1 MIDDAE
7 LLRRYSGAGSEA
19 AFTEWVGR
27 HIGLVYFTA
36 LRRTGESALAHD
48 ITQSVFSTAARK
60 SAGLAGHPSVIGWL
74 YTTTRHL
81 ADKAVRKEQTRRRY
95 EQDAAMHELTT
106 AEPSCEWERLRP
118 IIDDVLDGLDARDRE
133 AILIRFFEGRP
144 FADIGA
150 TLRIS
155 QDAARMRVDRALEKL
170 RTKLEKRGI
179 QSASAAL
186 AVALSTQAGIAAPAG
201 MITAVSGVA
210 MATSAATG
218 GAAVLLGFMSTTKT
232 TVVAATLAT
241 ILAGGFGIA
250 ERNRAQGAETRLDA
264 INQEQL
270 SLRTRLAQAEKQ
282 LSQAETRATEA
293 ERDSDSLLAA
303 VEAAHAEQVSSPR
316 SAVRAAAPRPSP
328 GDNPWTK
335 NLSAMFP
342 SGIVVTMGDKT
353 ITVDDVGRELAR
365 LIPELQ
371 QKFPDP
377 KEFSQ
382 RLNQLQN
389 DIVRSLVERNLLIK
403 QFSTP
408 QDGEA
413 PRHVPATYIDQQLAH
428 TLREQF
434 SNDPA
439 KFAAYLDSRAM
450 TPDQYRKEVEED
462 MTYSYMVQQQRKLDK
477 DTQKKTAK

>member
-19 AFTEWVGR
+19 AFTELVGR
-27 HIGLVYFTA
+27 HISLVYFTA

-60 SAGLAGHPSVIGWL
+60 SAGLAGHPSVTGWL

-106 AEPSCEWERLRP
+106 AEPSREWERLRP
-118 IIDDVLDGLDARDRE
+118 IIDDVLDGLDERDRE

-186 AVALSTQAGIAAPAG
+186 AVALSTQAGMAAPAG

-232 TVVAATLAT
+232 TVVAATLVT
-241 ILAGGFGIA
+241 ILASGFGIA

-264 INQEQL
+264 INREQI
-270 SLRTRLAQAEKQ
+270 SLRTRLAQAEQQ
-282 LSQAETRATEA
+282 LAQAATRVAEA
-293 ERDSDSLLAA
+293 ERDNDRLLAA
-303 VEAAHAEQVSSPR
+303 VEAARAEQVSSPQ
-316 SAVRAAAPRPSP
+316 SAVRAAAQRPSP
-328 GDNPWTK
+328 VDDPSTQ
-335 NLSAMFP
+335 NLRAMFP
-342 SGIVVTMGDKT
+342 NGIVATMGDKT
-353 ITVDDVGRELAR
+353 ITVDDVGRELAP
-365 LIPELQ
+365 LIPQLQ
-371 QKFPDP
+371 QKVPDP

-389 DIVRSLVERNLLIK
+389 DIVKSLVERNLLIK
-403 QFSTP
+403 QFSIP
-408 QDGEA
+408 HEGEA
-413 PRHVPATYIDQQLAH
+413 PRHVPATFVDQQLAA

-439 KFAAYLDSRAM
+439 KFAAYLDSRGM

-462 MTYSYMVQQQRKLDK
+462 MTYSYMRQQQRKLDK

>member
-1 MIDDAE
+1 MTDDAE

-27 HIGLVYFTA
+27 HISLVYFTA

-60 SAGLAGHPSVIGWL
+60 SAGLASHPSVTGWL

-95 EQDAAMHELTT
+95 EQAAAMHELTT
-106 AEPSCEWERLRP
+106 AEPSREWERLKP
-118 IIDDVLDGLDARDRE
+118 VIDDVLDGLDARDRE

-155 QDAARMRVDRALEKL
+155 QDAARMRVDRALERL
-170 RTKLEKRGI
+170 RTKLAKRGI

-186 AVALSTQAGIAAPAG
+186 AVALSTQTGLAAPAG

-210 MATSAATG
+210 MAATAGTG

-241 ILAGGFGIA
+241 ILAGGFGLA
-250 ERNRAQGAETRLDA
+250 ERNRAQAAETRLDA
-264 INQEQL
+264 MDREQI
-270 SLRTRLAQAEKQ
+270 SLRTRLAQTEKR
-282 LSQAETRATEA
+282 LSHAETRAAEA
-293 ERDSDSLLAA
+293 EKDSDSLLAA
-303 VEAAHAEQVSSPR
+303 VEAARAEQASSPR
-316 SAVRAAAPRPSP
+316 GAASAVAQRPSP
-328 GDNPWTK
+328 VDDPWTK
-335 NLSAMFP
+335 NLRAMFP
-342 SGIVVTMGDKT
+342 NGVIVTIGDKT
-353 ITVDDVGRELAR
+353 ITVDDVGRELVP
-365 LIPELQ
+365 LIPKLHQEV
-371 QKFPDP
+371 PDP

-382 RLNQLQN
+382 RLAMLQN
-389 DIVRSLVERNLLIK
+389 DIVRNLVDRNLLIK
-403 QFSTP
+403 QFSIP
-408 QDGEA
+408 PEGQE
-413 PRHVPATYIDQQLAH
+413 PRQVPATYIDQQLAAI
-428 TLREQF
+428 LREQF
-434 SNDPA
+434 ANDSA
-439 KFAAYLDSRAM
+439 KFATYLDSRGM

-462 MTYSYMVQQQRKLDK
+462 MTYSYMIQQQRKLYK
-477 DTQKKTAK
+477 DLQKPTGK